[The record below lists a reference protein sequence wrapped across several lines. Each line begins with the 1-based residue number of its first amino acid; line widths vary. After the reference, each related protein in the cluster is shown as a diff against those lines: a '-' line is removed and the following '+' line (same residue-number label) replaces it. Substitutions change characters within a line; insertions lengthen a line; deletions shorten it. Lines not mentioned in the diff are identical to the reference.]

1 MKKTT
6 ACLTGLLIAAGM
18 IGCAPSINSA
28 PPKAELL
35 VALPDY
41 CKSPDGLALLKDNSV
56 SVSNMD
62 WPFPKFKN
70 SKHQLPATLSII
82 KLNQ

>member
-1 MKKTT
+1 MQKTT

-56 SVSNMD
+56 IVSVPNFND
-62 WPFPKFKN
+62 ETKPP
-70 SKHQLPATLSII
+70 LLLT
-82 KLNQ
+82 